1 MVVGTSDLFSHDVFV
16 TGLKSNIKKSLMVL
30 VPARGVVRENFLN
43 KIIWELFN
51 KSKKPPNFI
60 LKE

>member
-1 MVVGTSDLFSHDVFV
+1 MVVGTSDLFSRDVFV

-43 KIIWELFN
+43 KII
-51 KSKKPPNFI
+51 
-60 LKE
+60 

>member
-1 MVVGTSDLFSHDVFV
+1 MVAGTSDLFSHDVFV

-43 KIIWELFN
+43 KII
-51 KSKKPPNFI
+51 
-60 LKE
+60 